1 MHDYIVRAVSADG
14 FVKAAAIRS
23 TELVRRGA
31 EIQGTTA
38 TATAAL
44 GRALTAASLM
54 GNMQK
59 VDDGSVTLQF
69 KGDGPLGT
77 ILCVSDAVGNVR
89 GYVQNPAVPLLEQ
102 YPGKLDVGAAVG
114 RKGMATGEIAE
125 DITAYF
131 AQSEQTPTAC
141 ALGVFLERD
150 QSVQVAGGYLLQ
162 LLPGAPEAVIAALET
177 GIQSAGAVTDMLR
190 CGKKPEEILTAV
202 CPGMQLEFLETTEVA
217 YRCYCSRERVVGALI
232 SLGRKELEEIAQAGQ
247 TVHIGCQFCDADYRF
262 QPEEIRELLSK
273 I

>member
-1 MHDYIVRAVSADG
+1 MWEACSWPPAKLRRTSRRTLPRAS
-14 FVKAAAIRS
+14 
-23 TELVRRGA
+23 RRPPPA
-31 EIQGTTA
+31 PW
-38 TATAAL
+38 
-44 GRALTAASLM
+44 AS
-54 GNMQK
+54 
-59 VDDGSVTLQF
+59 
-69 KGDGPLGT
+69 
-77 ILCVSDAVGNVR
+77 
-89 GYVQNPAVPLLEQ
+89 
-102 YPGKLDVGAAVG
+102 
-114 RKGMATGEIAE
+114 
-125 DITAYF
+125 
-131 AQSEQTPTAC
+131 
-141 ALGVFLERD
+141 FLERD

>member
-1 MHDYIVRAVSADG
+1 M
-14 FVKAAAIRS
+14 
-23 TELVRRGA
+23 
-31 EIQGTTA
+31 
-38 TATAAL
+38 
-44 GRALTAASLM
+44 
-54 GNMQK
+54 
-59 VDDGSVTLQF
+59 
-69 KGDGPLGT
+69 
-77 ILCVSDAVGNVR
+77 
-89 GYVQNPAVPLLEQ
+89 
-102 YPGKLDVGAAVG
+102 
-114 RKGMATGEIAE
+114 
-125 DITAYF
+125 
-131 AQSEQTPTAC
+131 
-141 ALGVFLERD
+141 
-150 QSVQVAGGYLLQ
+150 AGGYLLQ